1 MIDKSIETKQSMS
14 KNQSKEKDEDC
25 EKILQALQQEIIQL
39 RSEIENLK
47 EITNTM
53 SEEIK
58 REREILDVQIDK
70 LLFIISLLEKQH
82 SDFLNLIGEL
92 NNKISA
98 LELNFK
104 VWDKEEIKNEKN

>member
-1 MIDKSIETKQSMS
+1 MMTDKSIETKQSMS
-14 KNQSKEKDEDC
+14 KNQSDEDC

-39 RSEIENLK
+39 RSEIKNLK
-47 EITNTM
+47 EITNTI

-58 REREILDVQIDK
+58 RERGILDVQTDK
-70 LLFIISLLEKQH
+70 ILFIISLLEKQH

-92 NNKISA
+92 NNRISA

-104 VWDKEEIKNEKN
+104 AWDKEEIKNERN